1 MILKISLDFRFLPM
15 ITATLLYL
23 SVMKLSETVGDRHH
37 YIHDWEFFAFQ
48 FFSIISIILGA
59 SQAQESELTCAETG
73 CIWATMYRNGVVRIQ
88 SIFSWI
94 TLEAGCY

>member
-1 MILKISLDFRFLPM
+1 M

-59 SQAQESELTCAETG
+59 SQAQESELTCA
-73 CIWATMYRNGVVRIQ
+73 WATMYRNGVVRIQ